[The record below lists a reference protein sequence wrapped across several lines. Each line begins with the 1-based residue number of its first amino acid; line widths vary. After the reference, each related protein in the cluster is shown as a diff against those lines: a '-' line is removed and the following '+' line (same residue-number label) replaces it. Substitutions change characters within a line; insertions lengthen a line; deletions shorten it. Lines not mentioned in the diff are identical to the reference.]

1 MAKKVLFTIFSIFL
15 VYQSIKLAGIISEK
29 DIETW
34 WINILLAMF
43 INLFVTGIFAFLGFV
58 YPTERLLPEN
68 YYKIQRIP
76 FQKKI
81 YKLLKVE
88 TFRKFLLATVWRK
101 KEAQKKFF
109 DGTKSGIENLIVQSK
124 KSDFG
129 HFVPMIILFCLA
141 IYWLIIGKWEIAL
154 LTTLINIF
162 FNLYPI
168 LLQRQH
174 RMRIQ
179 ILGARLKRKS

>member
-15 VYQSIKLAGIISEK
+15 VYQSIKLVGIISDK
-29 DIETW
+29 NIEAW
-34 WINILLAMF
+34 WVNILLAIF

-58 YPTERLLPEN
+58 YPTQKLLSGN
-68 YYKIQRIP
+68 YYKIDRIS

-101 KEAQKKFF
+101 KTAQKKFF
-109 DGTKSGIENLIVQSK
+109 DGTKSGIENLIIQSK

-129 HFVPMIILFCLA
+129 HFVPLVILLCLA
-141 IYWLIIGKWEIAL
+141 IYWLMLGKWEIAL
-154 LTTLINIF
+154 LTTIINVF
-162 FNLYPI
+162 FNFYPI

-179 ILGARLKRKS
+179 ILGARLNR